1 MADLQAE
8 EIVEGDQYNE
18 DLKEAIRLS
27 LEEPLSKNAPSTS
40 VSHNVPS
47 SSVSDGKQKLYLHEL
62 VFRHWELEAKSF
74 FFTNFFH
81 LDIMFKNT
89 CFQEL
94 CP

>member
-40 VSHNVPS
+40 VIHNAPS
-47 SSVSDGKQKLYLHEL
+47 SSVSDGKQKLFFHEL
-62 VFRHWELEAKSF
+62 VYRHWEAK
-74 FFTNFFH
+74 NFFYT
-81 LDIMFKNT
+81 IFSFNYYV
-89 CFQEL
+89 
-94 CP
+94 